1 MNNIKLEYQDY
12 FDDNKNK
19 FLEFSKDLINEP
31 YNLKSLMALKVDG
44 KSMQPVINDKAL
56 VVADLSQ
63 KELLDAS
70 IYLVYKD
77 NRMWIKK
84 YDLKNK
90 TFVSINKDF
99 AHLVYDLKDVHL
111 VAKVLLTFTTFA

>member
-12 FDDNKNK
+12 FDENKNK
-19 FLEFSKDLINEP
+19 SLEFSSDLIKEP

-63 KELLDAS
+63 KELLNAS

-84 YDLKNK
+84 YDLENE

>member
-84 YDLKNK
+84 YDLKNE